1 LTSGLKIVQ
10 KVVRKK
16 QEIGY
21 TQQKINWFAKKTFT

>member
-10 KVVRKK
+10 KVVRKI

-21 TQQKINWFAKKTFT
+21 NQQTKIGMPKKPYA